1 MSDFETIV
9 AKLIKLGFNRLE
21 AEVYLTLTR
30 ESPLT
35 GYRIAQIL
43 NKAAANTY
51 KALESLEKKGAVV
64 AEETPTVKQYAA
76 IPVSDYLDQLESGLR
91 NDRKFLEESLRDI
104 NYSLS
109 GDKIY
114 MLQTLD
120 QVLEKCSKMLENAWH
135 SVIVDAFPPMLAKI
149 SHMLEKAAGN
159 GVNIIVNAYEPVE
172 VKNCRVIVKSNAAK
186 VLTLWSG
193 DWMNIAVDG
202 REYLITALEKDGT
215 LQHAIWSNS
224 PYLSFFVFNGFRY
237 EMLFSALSSK
247 IPKDQK
253 NEILNSAFE
262 DINIDIAD
270 LPGYKTMLNRLGKKN

>member
-9 AKLIKLGFNRLE
+9 AKFIKLGFNRIE
-21 AEVYLTLTR
+21 AEAYLTLLR

-51 KALESLEKKGAVV
+51 KALESLEKRGAVV

-76 IPVSDYLDQLESGLR
+76 IPVSDYLDQLESGFK
-91 NDRKFLEESLRDI
+91 NDRSFLEESLKDI

-109 GDKIY
+109 GDKIF
-114 MLQTLD
+114 MLQTFD

-149 SHMLEKAAGN
+149 APMLEKSAEN

-172 VKNCRVIVKSNAAK
+172 VKNCRIIVKSNAAK

-247 IPKDQK
+247 IPQDKRL
-253 NEILNSAFE
+253 EILNSAFE

-270 LPGYKTMLNRLGKKN
+270 LPGYKTMLSRLGKKS